1 MRYEVGVLRE
11 DRLAPRAYSDV
22 RYRARDL
29 QHKTHCYAVIVHLE
43 LRLMDC
49 EGGVAIRRGRHL
61 RTIDKRNAEASAGT
75 RVLEEHIQ
83 RASRNERDS
92 RACLERNGF
101 ADRIGCRRISG
112 SGFRERTEQDVV
124 QWRIGERSRR
134 PGSEES
140 ETGGDCSD
148 TTTATRVEVVEKHGA
163 ARSRGRMVETTQ
175 EGGHHSILS
184 AQSFEPGIAIRTRL
198 EMR

>member
-1 MRYEVGVLRE
+1 MNG
-11 DRLAPRAYSDV
+11 
-22 RYRARDL
+22 
-29 QHKTHCYAVIVHLE
+29 
-43 LRLMDC
+43 
-49 EGGVAIRRGRHL
+49 EGGIAVCRRGYA
-61 RTIDKRNAEASAGT
+61 RTINQPDTQASPGMRAHEA
-75 RVLEEHIQ
+75 HIQ

-92 RACLERNGF
+92 RACLERNRF
-101 ADRIGCRRISG
+101 ADRTGCRRISG

-175 EGGHHSILS
+175 EGGHLSILS

-198 EMR
+198 EMRRHSLRKLRDVSVRQCGQLALSQVHGFAP